1 MFTKEESKRL
11 REEFWISFGKSYP
24 HKWLLYDT
32 KIKGLALKFHFG
44 LKNAT
49 VSLNIELS
57 DLETRIELWEKLVSL
72 ESILK
77 DNYLPKAKFEDS
89 FVLENQKEISTV
101 YVEKINVS
109 IHNKETWQETMVFLN
124 DTMLLLEAFFSE
136 YKEIFLS

>member
-24 HKWLLYDT
+24 HRWLLYDT

-49 VSLNIELS
+49 VSLNIELFA
-57 DLETRIELWEKLVSL
+57 LEMRIELWEKLVSL
-72 ESILK
+72 ESILI
-77 DNYLPKAKFEDS
+77 NQYLPQAQFEDS
-89 FVLENQKEISTV
+89 FILENQKEISTV

-109 IHNKETWQETMVFLN
+109 IHNKETWRETMVFLN
-124 DTMLLLEAFFSE
+124 GNMLRLEAFFNE
-136 YKEIFLS
+136 YREVFLS

>member
-11 REEFWISFGKSYP
+11 REEFWISFGESYP
-24 HKWLLYDT
+24 HRWLLYDT

-57 DLETRIELWEKLVSL
+57 ALEMRIELWEKLASL
-72 ESILK
+72 KSIPI
-77 DNYLPKAKFEDS
+77 NQYLPQAQFADS

-101 YVEKINVS
+101 YVEKVNVS
-109 IHNKETWQETMVFLN
+109 IHNKETWQETMIFLN
-124 DTMLLLEAFFSE
+124 GNMQQLEAFFNE
-136 YKEIFLS
+136 YKEVFLS